1 MTTSIDRVPS
11 VEIVPSGN
19 TALAQATSMEATIA
33 AAVEAQSR
41 AVVQARYALAIR
53 NPRDMDQFRAKILKE
68 CRRPGFASVAR
79 YAKKQGKKKD
89 DNGQWVDSYVV
100 GPSIRFAEAALRCF
114 TNVLEEEQVIH
125 DDQHRRVMRVAATDL
140 ESNLTYSAD
149 VIIMKQVERSD
160 GKGREVISS
169 RLNSYGKTTYLVE
182 ATDDE
187 TMQKQ
192 GSLVSKALRKQVLRM
207 LPGDIVEECMEQV
220 LKTQGAIDKEDP
232 DKQRKILFDIFGVL
246 GISPADLKEYLGHDI
261 GLEDL
266 PILRAIYQTLKQGDA
281 KWSQLMAE
289 KKAEDEG
296 AEHPGDL
303 MSKIKAKA
311 EEAEKKRTQP
321 KKPEPAAP
329 QAEVVAAAAAAPVQE
344 QAELPRPVHPL
355 FAKLEAAKTVKETE
369 GLNDDA
375 QATFSGDD
383 WYAWNRAYI
392 ARGDQLR
399 AKK

>member
-303 MSKIKAKA
+303 MSKIKAFDGA
-311 EEAEKKRTQP
+311 
-321 KKPEPAAP
+321 
-329 QAEVVAAAAAAPVQE
+329 
-344 QAELPRPVHPL
+344 
-355 FAKLEAAKTVKETE
+355 
-369 GLNDDA
+369 
-375 QATFSGDD
+375 
-383 WYAWNRAYI
+383 
-392 ARGDQLR
+392 
-399 AKK
+399 